1 MQKRNLNSKS
11 LMIQGTA
18 SSVGKSLMCTAI
30 CRILTQD
37 GYNVNPFK
45 SQNMS
50 LNSYITFEGHEMG
63 RAQVMQAEA
72 CRKLPDSSMN
82 PILLKPTSDRKSQVI
97 IEGSVYADMDAV
109 EYFDFKPQLKERISE
124 IYKRLEDSGDIV
136 VIEGAGSPAEINLNH
151 EDFVNMGMAKIAKSP
166 VLLVG
171 DIDRGGVFA
180 SLAGTMLLL
189 SEEERKLVKGVIIN
203 KFRGS
208 LEILKPGLK
217 MLEDIIKVPVLG
229 VVPYFSMNLE
239 DEDSISEWL
248 KCGAKKDG
256 ELDIAVIRL
265 PYMSNHTDFNALR
278 LHEDVSMR
286 FVEIE
291 ENLGKPDV
299 IILPGTKNTIHDMQ
313 ALLRAGMD
321 SKILKCHKNGSIVFG
336 ICGGYQMLG
345 KEIHDSLK
353 AESEDE
359 HSEGLGLLDTIT
371 EFRQNKLTILSKGR
385 DSIFGTDIRG
395 YEIHMGETFNSCAG
409 STFINISERSGKA
422 VSAQD
427 GIVNEDRTVFGT
439 YMHGIFDSSKFTR
452 GFLNMIRERKGLIP
466 LANSAPDYW
475 NYKEGQYDKLADI
488 VRESLDIKKLYEILE
503 VGVDAQQ

>member
-1 MQKRNLNSKS
+1 MTKKTLKTKS

-30 CRILTQD
+30 CRILAQD

-50 LNSYITFEGHEMG
+50 LNSYITPEGHEMG

-72 CRKLPDSSMN
+72 CGKLPDSSMN

-109 EYFDFKPQLKERISE
+109 EYFDFKPQLKGRISD
-124 IYKRLEDSGDIV
+124 IYQRLEDSSDIV

-151 EDFVNMGMAKIAKSP
+151 EDFVNMGMAKIAKAP

-208 LEILKPGLK
+208 MEILKPGLK

-229 VVPYFSMNLE
+229 VIPYFSMNLE
-239 DEDSISEWL
+239 DEDSVSEWL
-248 KCGAKKDG
+248 RSGAGKDG
-256 ELDIAVIRL
+256 EVDVAVIRL

-278 LHEDVSMR
+278 LQEDVSLR
-286 FVEIE
+286 FVELDSE
-291 ENLGKPDV
+291 LGKPDV
-299 IILPGTKNTIHDMQ
+299 IIIPGSKNTIHDMQ
-313 ALLRAGMD
+313 ALMKASMG
-321 SKILKCHKNGSIVFG
+321 SKILRCHESGSIVFG

-345 KEIHDSLK
+345 REILDSLK
-353 AESEDE
+353 AESENE
-359 HSEGLGLLDTIT
+359 HSEGLGLLDTVT
-371 EFRQNKLTILSKGR
+371 EFRKNKFTTLSRGR
-385 DSIFGTDIRG
+385 DNLFGTEVRG
-395 YEIHMGETFNSCAG
+395 YEIHMGETLKTG
-409 STFINISERSGKA
+409 TGQPFITVFERGGKEA
-422 VSAQD
+422 SAQD
-427 GIVNEDRTVFGT
+427 GMINEDCTVFGT
-439 YMHGIFDSSKFTR
+439 YIHGIFDSSGFAR
-452 GFLNMIRERKGLIP
+452 SFLNLVRERKGMAP
-466 LANSAPDYW
+466 LENTAADYW
-475 NYKEGQYDKLADI
+475 DYKEKQYDKLADI
-488 VRESLDIKKLYEILE
+488 VKDSLDMEKLYEILE
-503 VGVDAQQ
+503 AGTDA

>member
-1 MQKRNLNSKS
+1 MEKRELKAKS

-30 CRILTQD
+30 CRILAQD

-50 LNSYITFEGHEMG
+50 LNSYITPEGHEMG

-72 CRKLPDSSMN
+72 CGKVPSASMN

-109 EYFDFKPQLKERISE
+109 EYFDFKPGLKNKIAD
-124 IYKRLEDSGDIV
+124 IYKALEDNSDIV

-151 EDFVNMGMAKIAKSP
+151 EDFVNMGMAKIAKAP

-229 VVPYFSMNLE
+229 VIPYFNMNLE
-239 DEDSISEWL
+239 DEDSVSEWL
-248 KCGAKKDG
+248 RHGADRSK

-278 LHEDVSMR
+278 LQEDVSLR
-286 FVEIE
+286 FVGIDEA
-291 ENLGKPDV
+291 LGSPDV
-299 IILPGTKNTIHDMQ
+299 IIIPGSKNTIHDMK
-313 ALLRAGMD
+313 AMASAGMD
-321 SKILKCHKNGSIVFG
+321 KRIQDCHEKGAAVFG

-345 KEIHDSLK
+345 KEIKDSLG
-353 AESEDE
+353 AESQNE
-359 HSEGLGLLDTIT
+359 HACGLGLLDVVT
-371 EFRQNKLTILSKGR
+371 EFRQKKFTTLSEGC
-385 DSIFGTDIRG
+385 DNVFGAEVRG
-395 YEIHMGETFNSCAG
+395 YEIHMGETIVSGPGEALI
-409 STFINISERSGKA
+409 SVSERGGRQQSGL
-422 VSAQD
+422 D
-427 GIVNEDRTVFGT
+427 GRVNESRTVFGT
-439 YMHGIFDSSKFTR
+439 YFHGIFDSAEFTR
-452 GFLNMIRERKGLIP
+452 GFLNLVRERKGLAP
-466 LANSAPDYW
+466 LDNSAQNFW
-475 NYKEGQYDKLADI
+475 EYKEEQYDKLADI
-488 VRESLDIKKLYEILE
+488 VRSSLDMERLYKVLE
-503 VGVDAQQ
+503 EGIDA